1 MLGVQGGPPEGLGT
15 ATEGQSMY
23 TLGTVRAMNLR
34 LLYFRLYVV
43 LTYKVY
49 RTEIDTINKSSVLH
63 DE

>member
-1 MLGVQGGPPEGLGT
+1 MLGVQGGPPEGLAT
-15 ATEGQSMY
+15 ATEGQPVY

-49 RTEIDTINKSSVLH
+49 RKEIDTINKSSVLH